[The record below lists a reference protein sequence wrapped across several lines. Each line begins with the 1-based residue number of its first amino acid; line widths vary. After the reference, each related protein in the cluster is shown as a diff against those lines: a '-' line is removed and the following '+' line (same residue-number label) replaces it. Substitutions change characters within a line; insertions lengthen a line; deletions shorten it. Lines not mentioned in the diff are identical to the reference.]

1 MDRSGIGLPP
11 VRLESD
17 EHIAVHDS
25 GQELPVS
32 QSMDVPRR
40 LAPTVDELLADGLGQ
55 LGEPFGI
62 LLLGHEIDRGR
73 LQLHIRGPVFVIGHA
88 FQQAGDQFL
97 PVLGHPIKFVT
108 GVLHVSEY
116 LGYALQCVE
125 TVSPSRQILPR
136 RVHVDED
143 SDLLLRFL
151 LVTEHRPPI
160 CHLGKCPAPVL
171 EGHLH
176 IVAVR
181 LFLGPAVGRCIDLP
195 VELGTHHAVCDL
207 RGSEA
212 EGTLLPFGGASHEV
226 DGLQDRDVQA
236 LEEIVLGDLLPAAGL
251 RQHGERESHGVQGS
265 IQYGLP
271 VTDQIFVD
279 DPAYTERP
287 RQGVLVTVEEQ
298 CQRFCTCLFDR
309 FV

>member
-32 QSMDVPRR
+32 QRMYIPRR
-40 LAPTVDELLADGLGQ
+40 LAPTVDELLTDSLRQ

-97 PVLGHPIKFVT
+97 PVLGHPIQFVT
-108 GVLHVSEY
+108 RVLHVSEY
-116 LGYALQCVE
+116 LGYTLQCVE

-143 SDLLLRFL
+143 SDLLL
-151 LVTEHRPPI
+151 
-160 CHLGKCPAPVL
+160 
-171 EGHLH
+171 
-176 IVAVR
+176 
-181 LFLGPAVGRCIDLP
+181 
-195 VELGTHHAVCDL
+195 
-207 RGSEA
+207 
-212 EGTLLPFGGASHEV
+212 
-226 DGLQDRDVQA
+226 
-236 LEEIVLGDLLPAAGL
+236 
-251 RQHGERESHGVQGS
+251 
-265 IQYGLP
+265 
-271 VTDQIFVD
+271 
-279 DPAYTERP
+279 
-287 RQGVLVTVEEQ
+287 
-298 CQRFCTCLFDR
+298 
-309 FV
+309 